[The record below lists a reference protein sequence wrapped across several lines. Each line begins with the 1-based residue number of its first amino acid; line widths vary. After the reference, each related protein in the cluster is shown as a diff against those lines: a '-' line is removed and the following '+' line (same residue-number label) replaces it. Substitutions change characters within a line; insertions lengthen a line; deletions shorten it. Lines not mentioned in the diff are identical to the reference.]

1 MEFKPGDIGYTVTTS
16 PEYRTHLRKYTVG
29 LRKICQRATRRNA
42 ALKGVS
48 ICGYGFRYIRCE
60 RRQAVYRLETH
71 EDGSWEFEQ
80 VPYMGY

>member
-1 MEFKPGDIGYTVTTS
+1 MVHVSVMSDVHYAQ
-16 PEYRTHLRKYTVG
+16 PEWSSFILRGKTIG

-42 ALKGVS
+42 ALKGVL
-48 ICGYGFRYIRCE
+48 ICGYGFRYIKCE